1 MWYPQPE
8 RIVVLLSLLLIILV
22 FAVVGGAL
30 GWFLYSIGAEVY
42 SIVSSW
48 EAVGTA
54 AADGLNAL
62 GEHFSQLFA
71 LLPPGELQK
80 RLTGLYRQSRMAG
93 NLENTGWAKPGFVC
107 AYNIFTMDE
116 TETVLA
122 CGAGGV
128 SKLKDPYS
136 EDLTRIFNFKYSYE
150 YISRYGEILKRKEGI
165 GRQYEQFRKRIR

>member
-1 MWYPQPE
+1 
-8 RIVVLLSLLLIILV
+8 
-22 FAVVGGAL
+22 
-30 GWFLYSIGAEVY
+30 
-42 SIVSSW
+42 
-48 EAVGTA
+48 
-54 AADGLNAL
+54 
-62 GEHFSQLFA
+62 
-71 LLPPGELQK
+71 
-80 RLTGLYRQSRMAG
+80 
-93 NLENTGWAKPGFVC
+93 
-107 AYNIFTMDE
+107 MDE